1 MPNSVDMTTLTPVPR
16 RDRRSMAVMGA
27 WKSTLLRVTLH
38 LLIGAAAVSAVS
50 GATLPVDAAWAQTLA
65 VPHEQQRL
73 QTLLQ
78 ATRQETGALAW
89 ADAMLAV
96 ELMPWLPS
104 ATVADLVTSVLAEG
118 AAGPDAATALQF
130 LQAGALRNLGDV
142 EAVAATEDALGLVN
156 RWSIIGPFPNDGGGG
171 LTAILPPEANGMT
184 SGATWP
190 GRAIAVGWQPVE
202 SNSGQGYLDL
212 HELVQPSSPSATILV
227 TELTAQTNVDGF
239 LDLAVDGSY
248 RVWLDGQPLAEQ
260 PDHLGGG
267 YSRDRIPL
275 RLRRGQRHA
284 LMIKIA
290 TTEGNY
296 GLHAR
301 VLGADFMPANVVASI
316 PEQAPPARQPAA
328 GEPWARPQTLAD
340 RLALEL
346 GDSTDAAQLASAA
359 WVLHSLQAADP
370 SEPWL
375 AWSER
380 ALAQPDIDAESL
392 YRLSFVVREHWRR
405 MELIERARALSEEA
419 HIGLRWVELRA
430 AEMGVSAMQDADR
443 ELLRLAAAYP
453 GSVQVRH
460 AAARVLHDGQ
470 MFYAT
475 LDAMLGLLE
484 TFGDSPALLSA
495 VMDAA
500 QTVERSDLAPVLALR
515 MLQQAPGHT
524 GALRTLVAHA
534 IATQDESQV
543 DAWLSRAEAL
553 APHSAEVL
561 QIRAEWRQALG
572 DLDGARVI
580 YERMLALCPGDASLH
595 ERVGRLALRQGA
607 RERAAE
613 SFELALRITP
623 QNAELRDYL
632 TELQDNV
639 DPFHESW
646 RVSVEE
652 ILALNESLEERG
664 PDYTWLVDQRVVRVY
679 PNGLATTYVQE
690 AVSIHT
696 RNGADELRST
706 TIGYSPDS
714 EMVDVL
720 SVRIIGADGSVRE
733 AFQDSDYGPPS
744 GPAAMY
750 FDVHTRA
757 ISFPSLQEG
766 EVLSFE
772 YTISDISYRN
782 IFDDYFG
789 DISLMQDWAPR
800 ALFRYGVIMPS
811 ERALYTNVETI
822 PFGESTEEV
831 EGETRTLTFEA
842 RNVPRLPREYGTPGF
857 TEIAQYV
864 SVSTYANWDDLANWY
879 WNLVED
885 QLVVSPEIEAM
896 VASLVEGLTDEREK
910 ISRIYEYVVRNTRYV
925 GLEFGIHGYKPYRT
939 SECFARRFGDCKD
952 TASLMKVMLQIAGID
967 AHLALVRTR
976 DMGRVRNTPASL
988 AIFNHVIVWVP
999 SQNLYLDGTAGFSG
1013 SRELPSS
1020 DQGATSLLVLDGEG
1034 GRIHE
1039 IPWLSS
1045 ESSAYATTLT
1055 ARVQLNDNG
1064 RPVIEGTGSV
1074 IASGIYGAGFR
1085 QTYESEEQ
1093 RLQRF
1098 GEELAGGY
1106 PGIRVTS
1113 AEFAGLTDIEVDAG
1127 ATFVFQ
1133 GGEFVQLQSGE
1144 LQVPLFARGN
1154 SLQRRFASASTRQ
1167 MPLALGAPFTL
1178 REAASI
1184 QLPEGWQATALP
1196 DSVTLESAFG
1206 RSVMRVRFEQGTLT
1220 TEWEFTMLV
1229 EQVEPADYASFREFL
1244 TQVDQSIDRIAR
1256 FASEGAP

>member
-1 MPNSVDMTTLTPVPR
+1 M
-16 RDRRSMAVMGA
+16 
-27 WKSTLLRVTLH
+27 
-38 LLIGAAAVSAVS
+38 
-50 GATLPVDAAWAQTLA
+50 LPVDAAWAQTLA
-65 VPHEQQRL
+65 APHEQQRL
-73 QTLLQ
+73 QSLLQ
-78 ATRQETGALAW
+78 AARQQTGVLAW

-96 ELMPWLPS
+96 ELMPWLPPDR
-104 ATVADLVTSVLAEG
+104 VAELVSSPLIEG
-118 AAGPDAATALQF
+118 AAGPDASTALRF
-130 LQAGALRNLGDV
+130 LQAGALRNMGDHEGV
-142 EAVAATEDALGLVN
+142 AVTEDALGLVDK
-156 RWSIIGPFPNDGGGG
+156 WAIMGPFSNDGGAG

-184 SGATWP
+184 AGATWP
-190 GRAIAVGWQPVE
+190 GRSIEVGWQTAD
-202 SNSGQGYLDL
+202 SNSAQGYLDL
-212 HELVQPSSPSATILV
+212 HEWVQPSSPSATFVV
-227 TELTAQTNVDGF
+227 TELTSATNLDGF

-275 RLRRGQRHA
+275 QLRRGQRHVM
-284 LMIKIA
+284 MIKIA

-301 VLGADFMPANVVASI
+301 VLGADFMPADVTASI
-316 PEQAPPARQPAA
+316 PAQAPPAQQPAE
-328 GEPWARPQTLAD
+328 GEAWARPQTLAD

-346 GDSTDAAQLASAA
+346 ADSADAAQLASAA

-375 AWSER
+375 VWAER
-380 ALAQPDIDAESL
+380 ALAQPNIDAESL

-405 MELIERARALSEEA
+405 MELMERARAASDEA

-430 AEMGVSAMQDADR
+430 AEMGISAMQDADR
-443 ELLRLAAAYP
+443 ELLHLAEAYP
-453 GSVQVRH
+453 QSVQVQH

-500 QTVERSDLAPVLALR
+500 QTVERSDLAPDLALR
-515 MLQQAPGHT
+515 MLQQSPGHI

-534 IATQDESQV
+534 IATEDDSQV

-553 APHSAEVL
+553 APHSAETL

-572 DLDGARVI
+572 DLDGTRAI
-580 YERMLALCPGDASLH
+580 YERMLAICPGDAELH
-595 ERVGRLALRQGA
+595 ERLGRLALRQGA
-607 RERAAE
+607 RERAVE

-623 QNAELRDYL
+623 QNADLRDYL

-639 DPFHESW
+639 DPFHEGW

-652 ILALNESLEERG
+652 ILELNESLVERG

-714 EMVDVL
+714 EIVDVL

-772 YTISDISYRN
+772 YTISDVSYRN

-800 ALFRYGVIMPS
+800 ALYRYGVVMPS
-811 ERALYTNVETI
+811 ERPLYSNAQTI
-822 PFGESTEEV
+822 PFGEATETV

-864 SVSTYANWDDLANWY
+864 SVSTYANWDDLADWY

-885 QLVVSPEIEAM
+885 QLVESPEIEAM
-896 VASLVEGLTDEREK
+896 VASLVEGVTDEREK

-952 TASLMKVMLQIAGID
+952 TASLMKVMLQLAGVES
-967 AHLALVRTR
+967 HLALVRTR
-976 DMGRVRNTPASL
+976 DMGRIRNTPASL
-988 AIFNHVIVWVP
+988 AVFNHVIVWVP

-1020 DQGATSLLVLDGEG
+1020 DQGATSLLVLDGAG

-1039 IPWLSS
+1039 IPWLPP
-1045 ESSAYATTLT
+1045 ESSQYETTLS
-1055 ARVQLNDNG
+1055 ARVELNDDG
-1064 RPVIEGTGSV
+1064 RPVIEGDGSV
-1074 IASGIYGAGFR
+1074 TASGIYAAGLR

-1106 PGIRVTS
+1106 PGIRVTT
-1113 AEFAGLTDIEVDAG
+1113 AEFTGLTDIEVDTS
-1127 ATFVFQ
+1127 ATFVFE
-1133 GGEFVQLQSGE
+1133 GGEFVQLQAGE

-1167 MPLALGAPFTL
+1167 MPLAIGAPFTL
-1178 REAASI
+1178 RESASI
-1184 QLPEGWQATALP
+1184 QVPEGWQVTALP
-1196 DSVTLESAFG
+1196 DSTTLESAFG
-1206 RSVMRVRFEQGTLT
+1206 RSVTSVHFEDGTLT
-1220 TEWEFTMLV
+1220 TQWDFTLLV
-1229 EQVEPADYASFREFL
+1229 QQVEPADYPAFREFL

-1256 FASEGAP
+1256 FASEGTP